1 MNPVIGIIGGMGPL
15 ATCDLMNKIIRFT
28 DAKTDQQ
35 HIRICVDCN
44 TNIPDRTEAI
54 LHHGKNP
61 VPELVKS
68 ALRLEEMGAQLLV
81 MSCNTAHYFYDDVM
95 PYVDVP
101 FMNMIEETAKYLK
114 EHNVDTAAVFA
125 TDGTR
130 DSGVYERV
138 LSRAGIRVVYPSEE
152 NQKLLMSLILN
163 GANLEPGGVKLST
176 QLPIVLGYGCCRLLS
191 PFSHKARQN
200 GALLGL
206 MVNHPHIP
214 PQALA
219 TLTMPALVI
228 VGERDMIRDRH
239 SQLIARSLPNAQ
251 FVRIP
256 GGDHFCAAK
265 CPEVFNHAV
274 LSFLQNLPA

>member
-1 MNPVIGIIGGMGPL
+1 MSDTRQEFLHNSGANIFYSEYFPADPQAPTLILLHGNGEDHTYFVKQIPAFSPHFRLVLMDTRGQGQSTGGDG
-15 ATCDLMNKIIRFT
+15 
-28 DAKTDQQ
+28 
-35 HIRICVDCN
+35 
-44 TNIPDRTEAI
+44 
-54 LHHGKNP
+54 
-61 VPELVKS
+61 ELNFS
-68 ALRLEEMGAQLLV
+68 
-81 MSCNTAHYFYDDVM
+81 
-95 PYVDVP
+95 
-101 FMNMIEETAKYLK
+101 
-114 EHNVDTAAVFA
+114 VFA
-125 TDGTR
+125 ADLLALMDHLQIAKAHLLGFSDGGNLALTFALAHP
-130 DSGVYERV
+130 ERV
-138 LSRAGIRVVYPSEE
+138 
-152 NQKLLMSLILN
+152 QSLILN

-219 TLTMPALVI
+219 ALTMPALVI

-239 SQLIARSLPNAQ
+239 SQLIARSLPNVQ

-274 LSFLQNLPA
+274 LSFLQNLPS

>member
-1 MNPVIGIIGGMGPL
+1 MSDTRQEFLHNSGANIFYSEYFPADPQAPTLILLHGNGEDHTYFVKQIPAFSPHFRLVLMDTRGQGQSTGGDG
-15 ATCDLMNKIIRFT
+15 
-28 DAKTDQQ
+28 
-35 HIRICVDCN
+35 
-44 TNIPDRTEAI
+44 
-54 LHHGKNP
+54 
-61 VPELVKS
+61 ELNFS
-68 ALRLEEMGAQLLV
+68 
-81 MSCNTAHYFYDDVM
+81 
-95 PYVDVP
+95 
-101 FMNMIEETAKYLK
+101 
-114 EHNVDTAAVFA
+114 VFA
-125 TDGTR
+125 ADLLALMDHLQIAKAHLLGFSDGGNLALTFALAHP
-130 DSGVYERV
+130 ERV
-138 LSRAGIRVVYPSEE
+138 
-152 NQKLLMSLILN
+152 QSLILN

-200 GALLGL
+200 GTVLGL

-214 PQALA
+214 SQALA
-219 TLTMPALVI
+219 ALTMPALVI

>member
-1 MNPVIGIIGGMGPL
+1 MSDTRQEFLHNSGANIFYSEYFPADPQAPTLILLHGNGEDHTYFVKQIPAFSPHFRLVLMDTRGQGQSTGGDG
-15 ATCDLMNKIIRFT
+15 
-28 DAKTDQQ
+28 
-35 HIRICVDCN
+35 
-44 TNIPDRTEAI
+44 
-54 LHHGKNP
+54 
-61 VPELVKS
+61 ELNFS
-68 ALRLEEMGAQLLV
+68 
-81 MSCNTAHYFYDDVM
+81 
-95 PYVDVP
+95 
-101 FMNMIEETAKYLK
+101 
-114 EHNVDTAAVFA
+114 VFA
-125 TDGTR
+125 ADLLALMDHLQIAKAHLLGFSDGGNLALTFALAHP
-130 DSGVYERV
+130 ERV
-138 LSRAGIRVVYPSEE
+138 
-152 NQKLLMSLILN
+152 QSLILN

-214 PQALA
+214 SQALA
-219 TLTMPALVI
+219 ALTMPALVI

>member
-1 MNPVIGIIGGMGPL
+1 MSDTRQEFLHNSGANIFYSEYFPADPQAPTLILLHGNGENHTYFVKQIPAFSPHFRLVLMDTRGQGQSTGGDG
-15 ATCDLMNKIIRFT
+15 
-28 DAKTDQQ
+28 
-35 HIRICVDCN
+35 
-44 TNIPDRTEAI
+44 
-54 LHHGKNP
+54 
-61 VPELVKS
+61 ELNFS
-68 ALRLEEMGAQLLV
+68 
-81 MSCNTAHYFYDDVM
+81 
-95 PYVDVP
+95 
-101 FMNMIEETAKYLK
+101 
-114 EHNVDTAAVFA
+114 VFA
-125 TDGTR
+125 ADLLALMDHLQIAKAHLLGFSDGGNLALTFALAHP
-130 DSGVYERV
+130 ERV
-138 LSRAGIRVVYPSEE
+138 
-152 NQKLLMSLILN
+152 QSLILN
-163 GANLEPGGVKLST
+163 GANLNPGGVKLST

-191 PFSHKARQN
+191 PFSHKAQQN
-200 GALLGL
+200 GAVLGL

-219 TLTMPALVI
+219 ALTMPALVI

>member
-1 MNPVIGIIGGMGPL
+1 MSDTRQEFLHNSGANIFYSEYFPADPQAPTLILLHGNGENHTYFIKQIPAFSPHFRLVLMDTRGQGQSTGGDG
-15 ATCDLMNKIIRFT
+15 
-28 DAKTDQQ
+28 
-35 HIRICVDCN
+35 
-44 TNIPDRTEAI
+44 
-54 LHHGKNP
+54 
-61 VPELVKS
+61 ELNFS
-68 ALRLEEMGAQLLV
+68 
-81 MSCNTAHYFYDDVM
+81 
-95 PYVDVP
+95 
-101 FMNMIEETAKYLK
+101 
-114 EHNVDTAAVFA
+114 VFA
-125 TDGTR
+125 ADLLALMDHLQIAKAHLLGFSDGGNLALTFALAHP
-130 DSGVYERV
+130 ERV
-138 LSRAGIRVVYPSEE
+138 
-152 NQKLLMSLILN
+152 QSLILN

-219 TLTMPALVI
+219 ALTMPALVI

-239 SQLIARSLPNAQ
+239 SQIIARSLPNAQ

>member
-1 MNPVIGIIGGMGPL
+1 MSDTRQEFLQNSGANIFYSEYFPADPQAPTLILLHGNGEDHTYFVKQIPAFSPHFRLVLMDTRGQGQSTGGDG
-15 ATCDLMNKIIRFT
+15 
-28 DAKTDQQ
+28 
-35 HIRICVDCN
+35 
-44 TNIPDRTEAI
+44 
-54 LHHGKNP
+54 
-61 VPELVKS
+61 ELNFS
-68 ALRLEEMGAQLLV
+68 
-81 MSCNTAHYFYDDVM
+81 
-95 PYVDVP
+95 
-101 FMNMIEETAKYLK
+101 
-114 EHNVDTAAVFA
+114 VFA
-125 TDGTR
+125 ADLLALMDHLQIAKAHLLGFSDGGNLALTFALAHP
-130 DSGVYERV
+130 ERV
-138 LSRAGIRVVYPSEE
+138 
-152 NQKLLMSLILN
+152 QSLILN

-191 PFSHKARQN
+191 PFSRKARQN
-200 GALLGL
+200 GAVLGL

-219 TLTMPALVI
+219 ALTMPALVI

>member
-1 MNPVIGIIGGMGPL
+1 MSDTRQEFLHNSGANIFYSEYFPADPQAPTLILLHGNGEDHTYFVKQIPALSPHFRLVLMDTRGQGQSTGGDG
-15 ATCDLMNKIIRFT
+15 
-28 DAKTDQQ
+28 
-35 HIRICVDCN
+35 
-44 TNIPDRTEAI
+44 
-54 LHHGKNP
+54 
-61 VPELVKS
+61 ELNFS
-68 ALRLEEMGAQLLV
+68 
-81 MSCNTAHYFYDDVM
+81 
-95 PYVDVP
+95 
-101 FMNMIEETAKYLK
+101 
-114 EHNVDTAAVFA
+114 VFA
-125 TDGTR
+125 ADLLALMDHLQIAKAHLLGFSDGGNLALTFALAHP
-130 DSGVYERV
+130 ERV
-138 LSRAGIRVVYPSEE
+138 
-152 NQKLLMSLILN
+152 QSLILN

-219 TLTMPALVI
+219 ALTMPALVI

>member
-1 MNPVIGIIGGMGPL
+1 MSDTRQEFLHNSGANIFYSEYFPADPQAPTLILLHGNGEDHTYFVKQIPAFSPHFRLVLMDTRGQGQSTGGDG
-15 ATCDLMNKIIRFT
+15 
-28 DAKTDQQ
+28 
-35 HIRICVDCN
+35 
-44 TNIPDRTEAI
+44 
-54 LHHGKNP
+54 
-61 VPELVKS
+61 ELNFS
-68 ALRLEEMGAQLLV
+68 
-81 MSCNTAHYFYDDVM
+81 
-95 PYVDVP
+95 
-101 FMNMIEETAKYLK
+101 
-114 EHNVDTAAVFA
+114 VFA
-125 TDGTR
+125 ADLLALMDHLQIAKAHLLGFSDGGNLALTFALAHP
-130 DSGVYERV
+130 ERV
-138 LSRAGIRVVYPSEE
+138 
-152 NQKLLMSLILN
+152 QSLILN

-200 GALLGL
+200 GAVLGL

-219 TLTMPALVI
+219 ALTMPALVI
-228 VGERDMIRDRH
+228 IGERDMIRDRH

>member
-1 MNPVIGIIGGMGPL
+1 MSDTRQEFLHNSGANIFYSEYFPADPQAPTLILLHGNGEDHTYFVKQIPAFSPHFRLVLMDTRGQGQSTGGDG
-15 ATCDLMNKIIRFT
+15 
-28 DAKTDQQ
+28 
-35 HIRICVDCN
+35 
-44 TNIPDRTEAI
+44 
-54 LHHGKNP
+54 
-61 VPELVKS
+61 ELNFS
-68 ALRLEEMGAQLLV
+68 
-81 MSCNTAHYFYDDVM
+81 
-95 PYVDVP
+95 
-101 FMNMIEETAKYLK
+101 
-114 EHNVDTAAVFA
+114 VFA
-125 TDGTR
+125 ADLLALMDHLQIAKAHLLGFSDGGNLALTFALAHP
-130 DSGVYERV
+130 ERV
-138 LSRAGIRVVYPSEE
+138 
-152 NQKLLMSLILN
+152 QSLILN

-200 GALLGL
+200 GALLVL

-219 TLTMPALVI
+219 ALTMPALVI

>member
-1 MNPVIGIIGGMGPL
+1 MSDTRQEFLHNSGANIFYFEYFPADPQAPTLILLHGNGEDHTYFVKQIPAFSPHFRLVLMDTRGQGQSTGGDG
-15 ATCDLMNKIIRFT
+15 
-28 DAKTDQQ
+28 
-35 HIRICVDCN
+35 
-44 TNIPDRTEAI
+44 
-54 LHHGKNP
+54 
-61 VPELVKS
+61 ELNFS
-68 ALRLEEMGAQLLV
+68 
-81 MSCNTAHYFYDDVM
+81 
-95 PYVDVP
+95 
-101 FMNMIEETAKYLK
+101 
-114 EHNVDTAAVFA
+114 VFA
-125 TDGTR
+125 ADLLALMDHLQIAKAHLLGFSDGGNLALTFALAHP
-130 DSGVYERV
+130 ERV
-138 LSRAGIRVVYPSEE
+138 
-152 NQKLLMSLILN
+152 QSLILN

-191 PFSHKARQN
+191 PFSRKARQN
-200 GALLGL
+200 GAVLGL

-219 TLTMPALVI
+219 ALTMPALVI

>member
-1 MNPVIGIIGGMGPL
+1 MSDTRQEFLHNSGANIFYSEYFPADPQAPTLILLHGNGEDHTYFVKQIPAFSPHFRLVLMDTRGQGQSTGGDG
-15 ATCDLMNKIIRFT
+15 
-28 DAKTDQQ
+28 
-35 HIRICVDCN
+35 
-44 TNIPDRTEAI
+44 
-54 LHHGKNP
+54 
-61 VPELVKS
+61 ELNFS
-68 ALRLEEMGAQLLV
+68 
-81 MSCNTAHYFYDDVM
+81 
-95 PYVDVP
+95 
-101 FMNMIEETAKYLK
+101 
-114 EHNVDTAAVFA
+114 VFA
-125 TDGTR
+125 ADLLALMDHLQIAKAHLLGFSDGGNLALTFALAHP
-130 DSGVYERV
+130 ERV
-138 LSRAGIRVVYPSEE
+138 
-152 NQKLLMSLILN
+152 QSLILN

-219 TLTMPALVI
+219 ALTMPALVI

>member
-1 MNPVIGIIGGMGPL
+1 MSDTRQEFLHNSGANIFYSEYFPADPQAPTLILLHGNGENHTYFVKQIPAFSPHFRLVLMDTRGQGQSTGGDG
-15 ATCDLMNKIIRFT
+15 
-28 DAKTDQQ
+28 
-35 HIRICVDCN
+35 
-44 TNIPDRTEAI
+44 
-54 LHHGKNP
+54 
-61 VPELVKS
+61 ELNFS
-68 ALRLEEMGAQLLV
+68 
-81 MSCNTAHYFYDDVM
+81 
-95 PYVDVP
+95 
-101 FMNMIEETAKYLK
+101 
-114 EHNVDTAAVFA
+114 VFA
-125 TDGTR
+125 ADLLALMDHLQIAKAHLLGFSDGGNLALTFALAHP
-130 DSGVYERV
+130 ERV
-138 LSRAGIRVVYPSEE
+138 
-152 NQKLLMSLILN
+152 QSLILN

-219 TLTMPALVI
+219 ALTMPALVI

-256 GGDHFCAAK
+256 GSDHFCAAK
-265 CPEVFNHAV
+265 CPEVFNYAV

>member
-1 MNPVIGIIGGMGPL
+1 MSDTRQEFLHNSGANIFYSEYFPADPQAPTLILLHGNGENHTYFIKQIPAFSPHFRLVLMDTRGQGQSTGGDG
-15 ATCDLMNKIIRFT
+15 
-28 DAKTDQQ
+28 
-35 HIRICVDCN
+35 
-44 TNIPDRTEAI
+44 
-54 LHHGKNP
+54 
-61 VPELVKS
+61 ELNFS
-68 ALRLEEMGAQLLV
+68 
-81 MSCNTAHYFYDDVM
+81 
-95 PYVDVP
+95 
-101 FMNMIEETAKYLK
+101 
-114 EHNVDTAAVFA
+114 VFA
-125 TDGTR
+125 ADLLALMDHLQIAKAHLLGFSDGGNLALTFALAHP
-130 DSGVYERV
+130 ERV
-138 LSRAGIRVVYPSEE
+138 
-152 NQKLLMSLILN
+152 QSLILN

-200 GALLGL
+200 GAVLGL

-219 TLTMPALVI
+219 ALTMPALVI

>member
-1 MNPVIGIIGGMGPL
+1 MSDTRQEFLHNSGANIFYSEYFPADPQAPTLILLHGNGEDHTYFVKQIPAFSPHFRL
-15 ATCDLMNKIIRFT
+15 VLMDTRGQGQST
-28 DAKTDQQ
+28 DGD
-35 HIRICVDCN
+35 
-44 TNIPDRTEAI
+44 
-54 LHHGKNP
+54 G
-61 VPELVKS
+61 ELNFS
-68 ALRLEEMGAQLLV
+68 
-81 MSCNTAHYFYDDVM
+81 
-95 PYVDVP
+95 
-101 FMNMIEETAKYLK
+101 
-114 EHNVDTAAVFA
+114 VFA
-125 TDGTR
+125 ADLLALMDHLQIAKAHLLGFSDGGNLALTFALAHP
-130 DSGVYERV
+130 ERV
-138 LSRAGIRVVYPSEE
+138 
-152 NQKLLMSLILN
+152 QSLILN
-163 GANLEPGGVKLST
+163 GANLNPGGVKLST

-200 GALLGL
+200 GAVLGL

-219 TLTMPALVI
+219 ALTMPALVI

>member
-1 MNPVIGIIGGMGPL
+1 MSDTRQEFLHNSGANIFYSEYFPADPQAPTLILLHGNGEDHTYFVKQIPAFSPHFRLVLMDTRGQGQSTGGDG
-15 ATCDLMNKIIRFT
+15 
-28 DAKTDQQ
+28 
-35 HIRICVDCN
+35 
-44 TNIPDRTEAI
+44 
-54 LHHGKNP
+54 
-61 VPELVKS
+61 ELNFS
-68 ALRLEEMGAQLLV
+68 
-81 MSCNTAHYFYDDVM
+81 
-95 PYVDVP
+95 
-101 FMNMIEETAKYLK
+101 
-114 EHNVDTAAVFA
+114 VFA
-125 TDGTR
+125 ADLLALMDHLQIAKAHLLGFSDGGNLALTFALAHP
-130 DSGVYERV
+130 ERV
-138 LSRAGIRVVYPSEE
+138 
-152 NQKLLMSLILN
+152 QSLILN
-163 GANLEPGGVKLST
+163 GANLNPGGVKLST

-200 GALLGL
+200 GAVLGL

-219 TLTMPALVI
+219 ALTMPALVI

-274 LSFLQNLPA
+274 LSFLQNLSA

>member
-1 MNPVIGIIGGMGPL
+1 MSDTRQEFLHNSGANIFYSEYFPADPQAPTLILLHGNGEDHTYFVKQIPAFSPHFRLVLMDTRGQGQSTGGDG
-15 ATCDLMNKIIRFT
+15 
-28 DAKTDQQ
+28 
-35 HIRICVDCN
+35 
-44 TNIPDRTEAI
+44 
-54 LHHGKNP
+54 
-61 VPELVKS
+61 ELNFS
-68 ALRLEEMGAQLLV
+68 
-81 MSCNTAHYFYDDVM
+81 
-95 PYVDVP
+95 
-101 FMNMIEETAKYLK
+101 
-114 EHNVDTAAVFA
+114 VFA
-125 TDGTR
+125 ADLLALMDHLQIAKAHLLGFSDGGNLALTFALAHP
-130 DSGVYERV
+130 ERV
-138 LSRAGIRVVYPSEE
+138 
-152 NQKLLMSLILN
+152 QSLILN

-191 PFSHKARQN
+191 PFSRKARQN
-200 GALLGL
+200 GAVLGL

>member
-1 MNPVIGIIGGMGPL
+1 MSDTRQEFLHNSGANIFYSEYFPADPQAPTLILLHGNGEDHTYFVKQIPAFSPHFRLVLMDTRGQGQSTGGDG
-15 ATCDLMNKIIRFT
+15 
-28 DAKTDQQ
+28 
-35 HIRICVDCN
+35 
-44 TNIPDRTEAI
+44 
-54 LHHGKNP
+54 
-61 VPELVKS
+61 ELNFS
-68 ALRLEEMGAQLLV
+68 
-81 MSCNTAHYFYDDVM
+81 
-95 PYVDVP
+95 
-101 FMNMIEETAKYLK
+101 
-114 EHNVDTAAVFA
+114 VFA
-125 TDGTR
+125 ADLLALMDHLQIAKAHLLGFSDGGNLALTFALAHP
-130 DSGVYERV
+130 ERV
-138 LSRAGIRVVYPSEE
+138 
-152 NQKLLMSLILN
+152 QSLILN
-163 GANLEPGGVKLST
+163 GANLEPGGVKLSS

-200 GALLGL
+200 GAVLGL

-214 PQALA
+214 SQALA
-219 TLTMPALVI
+219 ALTMPALVI

>member
-1 MNPVIGIIGGMGPL
+1 MSDTRQEFLQNSGANIFYSEYFPADPQAPTLILLHGNGEDHTYFVRQIPAFSPHFRLVLMDTRGQGQSTGGDGELNFSVFAADLL
-15 ATCDLMNKIIRFT
+15 ALMDHLQI
-28 DAKTDQQ
+28 AKTHLLGFSDGG
-35 HIRICVDCN
+35 N
-44 TNIPDRTEAI
+44 
-54 LHHGKNP
+54 L
-61 VPELVKS
+61 
-68 ALRLEEMGAQLLV
+68 ALTFAL
-81 MSCNTAHYFYDDVM
+81 AH
-95 PYVDVP
+95 P
-101 FMNMIEETAKYLK
+101 
-114 EHNVDTAAVFA
+114 
-125 TDGTR
+125 
-130 DSGVYERV
+130 ERV
-138 LSRAGIRVVYPSEE
+138 
-152 NQKLLMSLILN
+152 QSLILN

-191 PFSHKARQN
+191 PFSRKARQN
-200 GALLGL
+200 GAVLGL

-219 TLTMPALVI
+219 ALTMPALVI

>member
-1 MNPVIGIIGGMGPL
+1 MSDTRQEFLHNSGANIFYSEYFPADPQAPTLILLHGNGENHTYFVKQIPAFSPHFRLVLMDTRGQGQSTGGDG
-15 ATCDLMNKIIRFT
+15 
-28 DAKTDQQ
+28 
-35 HIRICVDCN
+35 
-44 TNIPDRTEAI
+44 
-54 LHHGKNP
+54 
-61 VPELVKS
+61 ELNFS
-68 ALRLEEMGAQLLV
+68 
-81 MSCNTAHYFYDDVM
+81 
-95 PYVDVP
+95 
-101 FMNMIEETAKYLK
+101 
-114 EHNVDTAAVFA
+114 VFA
-125 TDGTR
+125 ADLLALMDHLQIAKAHLLGFSDGGNLALTFALAHP
-130 DSGVYERV
+130 ERV
-138 LSRAGIRVVYPSEE
+138 
-152 NQKLLMSLILN
+152 QSLILN
-163 GANLEPGGVKLST
+163 GANLNPGGVKLST

-191 PFSHKARQN
+191 PFSRKARQN

-214 PQALA
+214 SQALA
-219 TLTMPALVI
+219 ALTMPALVI

>member
-1 MNPVIGIIGGMGPL
+1 MSDTRQEFLHSSGANIFYSEYFPADPQAPTLILLHGNGEDHTYFVKQIPAFSPHFRLVLMDTRGQGQSTGGDG
-15 ATCDLMNKIIRFT
+15 
-28 DAKTDQQ
+28 
-35 HIRICVDCN
+35 
-44 TNIPDRTEAI
+44 
-54 LHHGKNP
+54 
-61 VPELVKS
+61 ELNFS
-68 ALRLEEMGAQLLV
+68 
-81 MSCNTAHYFYDDVM
+81 
-95 PYVDVP
+95 
-101 FMNMIEETAKYLK
+101 
-114 EHNVDTAAVFA
+114 VFA
-125 TDGTR
+125 ADLLALMDHLQIAKAHLLGFSDGGNLALTFALAHP
-130 DSGVYERV
+130 ERV
-138 LSRAGIRVVYPSEE
+138 
-152 NQKLLMSLILN
+152 QSLILN

-219 TLTMPALVI
+219 ALTMPALVI

>member
-1 MNPVIGIIGGMGPL
+1 MSDTRQEFLHNSGANIFYSEYFPADPQAPTLILLHGNGENHTYFVKQIPAFSPHFRLVLMDTRGQGQSTGGDG
-15 ATCDLMNKIIRFT
+15 
-28 DAKTDQQ
+28 
-35 HIRICVDCN
+35 
-44 TNIPDRTEAI
+44 
-54 LHHGKNP
+54 
-61 VPELVKS
+61 ELNFS
-68 ALRLEEMGAQLLV
+68 
-81 MSCNTAHYFYDDVM
+81 
-95 PYVDVP
+95 
-101 FMNMIEETAKYLK
+101 
-114 EHNVDTAAVFA
+114 VFA
-125 TDGTR
+125 ADLLALMDHLQIAKAHLLGFSDGGNLALTFALAHP
-130 DSGVYERV
+130 ERV
-138 LSRAGIRVVYPSEE
+138 
-152 NQKLLMSLILN
+152 QSLILN

-219 TLTMPALVI
+219 ALTMPALVI

-239 SQLIARSLPNAQ
+239 SQIIARSLPNAQ

>member
-1 MNPVIGIIGGMGPL
+1 MHNSGANIFYSEYFPADPQAPTLILLHGNGEDHTYFVKQIPAFSPHFRLVLMDTRGQGQSTGGDG
-15 ATCDLMNKIIRFT
+15 
-28 DAKTDQQ
+28 
-35 HIRICVDCN
+35 
-44 TNIPDRTEAI
+44 
-54 LHHGKNP
+54 
-61 VPELVKS
+61 ELNFS
-68 ALRLEEMGAQLLV
+68 
-81 MSCNTAHYFYDDVM
+81 
-95 PYVDVP
+95 
-101 FMNMIEETAKYLK
+101 
-114 EHNVDTAAVFA
+114 VFA
-125 TDGTR
+125 ADLLALMDHLQIAKAHLLGFSDGGNLALTFALAHP
-130 DSGVYERV
+130 ERV
-138 LSRAGIRVVYPSEE
+138 
-152 NQKLLMSLILN
+152 QSLILN

-200 GALLGL
+200 GAVLGL

-214 PQALA
+214 SQALA
-219 TLTMPALVI
+219 ALTMPALVI

>member
-1 MNPVIGIIGGMGPL
+1 MSDTRQEFLHNSGANIFYSEYFPADPQAPTLILLHGNGEDHTYFVKQIPAFSPHFRLVLIDTRGQGQSTGGDG
-15 ATCDLMNKIIRFT
+15 
-28 DAKTDQQ
+28 
-35 HIRICVDCN
+35 
-44 TNIPDRTEAI
+44 
-54 LHHGKNP
+54 
-61 VPELVKS
+61 ELNFS
-68 ALRLEEMGAQLLV
+68 
-81 MSCNTAHYFYDDVM
+81 
-95 PYVDVP
+95 
-101 FMNMIEETAKYLK
+101 
-114 EHNVDTAAVFA
+114 VFA
-125 TDGTR
+125 ADLLALMDHLQIAKAHLLGFSDGGNLALTFALAHP
-130 DSGVYERV
+130 ERV
-138 LSRAGIRVVYPSEE
+138 
-152 NQKLLMSLILN
+152 QSLILN

-219 TLTMPALVI
+219 ALTMPALVI

>member
-1 MNPVIGIIGGMGPL
+1 MSDTRQEFLQNSGANIFYSEYFPADPQARTLILLHGNGEDHTYFVKQIPAFSPHFRLVLMDTRGQGQSTGGDG
-15 ATCDLMNKIIRFT
+15 
-28 DAKTDQQ
+28 
-35 HIRICVDCN
+35 
-44 TNIPDRTEAI
+44 
-54 LHHGKNP
+54 
-61 VPELVKS
+61 ELNFS
-68 ALRLEEMGAQLLV
+68 
-81 MSCNTAHYFYDDVM
+81 
-95 PYVDVP
+95 
-101 FMNMIEETAKYLK
+101 
-114 EHNVDTAAVFA
+114 VFA
-125 TDGTR
+125 ADLLALMDHLQIAKAHLLGFSDGGNLALTFALAHP
-130 DSGVYERV
+130 ERV
-138 LSRAGIRVVYPSEE
+138 
-152 NQKLLMSLILN
+152 QSLILN

-191 PFSHKARQN
+191 PFSRKARQN
-200 GALLGL
+200 GAVLGL

-219 TLTMPALVI
+219 VLTMPALVI

>member
-1 MNPVIGIIGGMGPL
+1 MDITLNYVETGEGFPLVLLHGNGEDHTYFVKQIPAFSPHFRLVLMDTRGQGQSTGGDG
-15 ATCDLMNKIIRFT
+15 
-28 DAKTDQQ
+28 
-35 HIRICVDCN
+35 
-44 TNIPDRTEAI
+44 
-54 LHHGKNP
+54 
-61 VPELVKS
+61 ELNFS
-68 ALRLEEMGAQLLV
+68 
-81 MSCNTAHYFYDDVM
+81 
-95 PYVDVP
+95 
-101 FMNMIEETAKYLK
+101 
-114 EHNVDTAAVFA
+114 VFA
-125 TDGTR
+125 ADLLALMDHLQIAKAHLLGFSDGGNLALTFALAHP
-130 DSGVYERV
+130 ERV
-138 LSRAGIRVVYPSEE
+138 
-152 NQKLLMSLILN
+152 QSLILN

-219 TLTMPALVI
+219 ALTMPALVI

>member
-1 MNPVIGIIGGMGPL
+1 MSDTRQEFLHNSGANIFYSEYFPADPQAPTLILLHGNGEDHTYFVKQIPAFSPHFRLVLMDTRGQGQSTGGDG
-15 ATCDLMNKIIRFT
+15 
-28 DAKTDQQ
+28 
-35 HIRICVDCN
+35 
-44 TNIPDRTEAI
+44 
-54 LHHGKNP
+54 
-61 VPELVKS
+61 ELNFS
-68 ALRLEEMGAQLLV
+68 
-81 MSCNTAHYFYDDVM
+81 
-95 PYVDVP
+95 
-101 FMNMIEETAKYLK
+101 
-114 EHNVDTAAVFA
+114 VFA
-125 TDGTR
+125 ADLLALMDHLQIAKAHLLGFSDGGNLALTFALAHP
-130 DSGVYERV
+130 ERV
-138 LSRAGIRVVYPSEE
+138 
-152 NQKLLMSLILN
+152 QSLILN
-163 GANLEPGGVKLST
+163 GANLNPGGVKLST

-200 GALLGL
+200 GAVLGL

-219 TLTMPALVI
+219 ALTMPALVI

-274 LSFLQNLPA
+274 ISFLQNLPA

>member
-1 MNPVIGIIGGMGPL
+1 MSDTRQEFLQNSGANIFYSEYFPADPQAPTLILLHGNGEDHTYFVKQIPAFSPHFRLVLMDTRGQGQSTGGDG
-15 ATCDLMNKIIRFT
+15 
-28 DAKTDQQ
+28 
-35 HIRICVDCN
+35 
-44 TNIPDRTEAI
+44 
-54 LHHGKNP
+54 
-61 VPELVKS
+61 ELNFS
-68 ALRLEEMGAQLLV
+68 
-81 MSCNTAHYFYDDVM
+81 
-95 PYVDVP
+95 
-101 FMNMIEETAKYLK
+101 
-114 EHNVDTAAVFA
+114 VFA
-125 TDGTR
+125 ADLLALMDHLQIAKAHLLGFSDGGNLALTFALAHP
-130 DSGVYERV
+130 ERV
-138 LSRAGIRVVYPSEE
+138 
-152 NQKLLMSLILN
+152 QSLILN

-214 PQALA
+214 SQALA
-219 TLTMPALVI
+219 ALTMPALVI

>member
-1 MNPVIGIIGGMGPL
+1 MSDTRQEFLHNSGANIFYSEYFPADPQAPTLILLHGNGEDHTYFVKQIPAFSPHFRLVLMDTRGQGQSTGGDG
-15 ATCDLMNKIIRFT
+15 
-28 DAKTDQQ
+28 
-35 HIRICVDCN
+35 
-44 TNIPDRTEAI
+44 
-54 LHHGKNP
+54 
-61 VPELVKS
+61 ELNFS
-68 ALRLEEMGAQLLV
+68 
-81 MSCNTAHYFYDDVM
+81 
-95 PYVDVP
+95 
-101 FMNMIEETAKYLK
+101 
-114 EHNVDTAAVFA
+114 VFA
-125 TDGTR
+125 ADLLALMDHLQIAKAHLLGFSDGGNLALTFALAHP
-130 DSGVYERV
+130 ERV
-138 LSRAGIRVVYPSEE
+138 
-152 NQKLLMSLILN
+152 QSLILN

-191 PFSHKARQN
+191 PFSRKARQN
-200 GALLGL
+200 GAVLGL

-219 TLTMPALVI
+219 ALTMPVLVI

>member
-1 MNPVIGIIGGMGPL
+1 MSDTRQEFLHNSGANIFYSEYFPADPQAPTLILLHGNGEDHTYFVKQIPAFSPHFRLVLMDTRGQGQSTGGDG
-15 ATCDLMNKIIRFT
+15 
-28 DAKTDQQ
+28 
-35 HIRICVDCN
+35 
-44 TNIPDRTEAI
+44 
-54 LHHGKNP
+54 
-61 VPELVKS
+61 ELNFS
-68 ALRLEEMGAQLLV
+68 
-81 MSCNTAHYFYDDVM
+81 
-95 PYVDVP
+95 
-101 FMNMIEETAKYLK
+101 
-114 EHNVDTAAVFA
+114 VFA
-125 TDGTR
+125 ADLLALMDHLQIAKAHLLGFSDGGNLALTFALAHP
-130 DSGVYERV
+130 ERV
-138 LSRAGIRVVYPSEE
+138 
-152 NQKLLMSLILN
+152 QSLILN

-191 PFSHKARQN
+191 PFSRKARQN

-206 MVNHPHIP
+206 MVDHPHIP

-219 TLTMPALVI
+219 ALTMPALVI

>member
-1 MNPVIGIIGGMGPL
+1 MSDTRQEFLHNSGANIFYSEYFPADPQAPTLILLHGNGEDHTYFVKQIPAFSPHFRLVLMDTRGQGQSTGGDG
-15 ATCDLMNKIIRFT
+15 
-28 DAKTDQQ
+28 
-35 HIRICVDCN
+35 
-44 TNIPDRTEAI
+44 
-54 LHHGKNP
+54 
-61 VPELVKS
+61 ELNFS
-68 ALRLEEMGAQLLV
+68 
-81 MSCNTAHYFYDDVM
+81 
-95 PYVDVP
+95 
-101 FMNMIEETAKYLK
+101 
-114 EHNVDTAAVFA
+114 VFA
-125 TDGTR
+125 ADLLALMDHLQIAKAHLLGFSDGGNLALTFALAHP
-130 DSGVYERV
+130 ERV
-138 LSRAGIRVVYPSEE
+138 
-152 NQKLLMSLILN
+152 QSLILN

-219 TLTMPALVI
+219 ALTMPALVI
-228 VGERDMIRDRH
+228 VGERDMIRVRH
-239 SQLIARSLPNAQ
+239 SQIIARSLPNAQ

>member
-1 MNPVIGIIGGMGPL
+1 MSDTRQEFLHNSGANIFYSEYFPADPQAPTLILLHGNGEDHTYFVKQIPAFSPHFRLVLMDTRGQGQSTGGDG
-15 ATCDLMNKIIRFT
+15 
-28 DAKTDQQ
+28 
-35 HIRICVDCN
+35 
-44 TNIPDRTEAI
+44 
-54 LHHGKNP
+54 
-61 VPELVKS
+61 ELNFS
-68 ALRLEEMGAQLLV
+68 
-81 MSCNTAHYFYDDVM
+81 
-95 PYVDVP
+95 
-101 FMNMIEETAKYLK
+101 
-114 EHNVDTAAVFA
+114 VFA
-125 TDGTR
+125 ADLLALMDHLQIAKAHLLGFSDGGNLALTFALAHP
-130 DSGVYERV
+130 ERV
-138 LSRAGIRVVYPSEE
+138 
-152 NQKLLMSLILN
+152 QSLILN

-200 GALLGL
+200 GAVLGL

-214 PQALA
+214 SQALA
-219 TLTMPALVI
+219 ALTMPALVI

-239 SQLIARSLPNAQ
+239 SQIIARSLPNAQ

>member
-1 MNPVIGIIGGMGPL
+1 MSDTRQEFLHNSGANIFYSEYFPADPQAPTLILLHGNGEDHTYFVKQIPAFSPHFRLVLMDTRGQGQSTGGDG
-15 ATCDLMNKIIRFT
+15 
-28 DAKTDQQ
+28 
-35 HIRICVDCN
+35 
-44 TNIPDRTEAI
+44 
-54 LHHGKNP
+54 
-61 VPELVKS
+61 ELNFS
-68 ALRLEEMGAQLLV
+68 
-81 MSCNTAHYFYDDVM
+81 
-95 PYVDVP
+95 
-101 FMNMIEETAKYLK
+101 
-114 EHNVDTAAVFA
+114 VFA
-125 TDGTR
+125 ADLLALMDHLQIAKAHLLGFSDGGNLALTFALAHP
-130 DSGVYERV
+130 ERV
-138 LSRAGIRVVYPSEE
+138 
-152 NQKLLMSLILN
+152 QSLILN

-214 PQALA
+214 SQALA
-219 TLTMPALVI
+219 ALTMPALVI

-239 SQLIARSLPNAQ
+239 SQIIARSLPNAQ